1 MRISGLFLLVSLTAF
16 ADGAALAQI
25 SDPLSAV
32 AVWPTP
38 EGFQVR
44 VQQQVVELDFEGAV
58 VGQSANQALS
68 LGSEPP
74 RLVLPASGNQEAVA
88 VLDAADNRNGPEC
101 ERVDAG
107 GGRKILVVRLATLSS
122 EWMLPV
128 ARDQE
133 GLIYAKGLSLGG
145 RFPVPHVQV
154 YAPDCHLLGRIELDA
169 NDAVQGIAASSGQR
183 GVWIYVSRG
192 GSASMRRYVGL
203 QFERAFEIE
212 GGLGEVS
219 SMAVSPDGALLAA
232 ARRFDRPPTKLGL
245 HRFDPSN
252 PGSDFQSMFF
262 GGEYSY
268 GFAFV
273 EGHIIHAAQVR
284 DENFDQFL
292 GLLELDA
299 QLRVRESG
307 FTRIANA
314 SQLRRVVDQAEGMQG
329 NAWAIDR
336 GQNGGICLEASTC
349 QVFVG
354 RLRRGPSLE
363 ILSPAVAGRP
373 ALFVG
378 SDGSVI
384 RGGIESGRLRLYRS
398 SAGADSLPFATKLE
412 GLALSASSY
421 RSVAMGPVNPS
432 LPGGAGSLVLSS
444 TNGGTYASAYDLEGR
459 ERWQA
464 RLTWS
469 PRVAKWLTSTAP
481 GERACVA
488 MSYGLLA
495 FTGQNPIA
503 VDVVCLDTLTGEA
516 EPLVSELARA
526 DGLQLVGGNASA
538 HGELVLYHVQQQRT
552 FAAQQPTAIV
562 QTRLSPGDAPQRR
575 LFVSQSSNPEAG
587 PLRVIEGPLGR
598 FLFVDDST
606 GSLLLRHF
614 NSDGSELASRAL
626 SGFRARPTLL
636 AVDAS
641 GGALLA
647 GPATSGGDQ
656 LVSIGSDGQEDWRVS
671 LQNLAPG
678 IDKLLERFATARAFV
693 DPASRSWLLLVFGE
707 DGLDR
712 LFAIDRANGQTVAD
726 LALPDVES
734 NARTR
739 EAEFSLDPTSGDVT
753 LARRQGRSLEF
764 RRIDAAGGRVGA
776 PTLRILSTAS
786 DWFQRFQPL
795 ARDWYLQDGQVSAVF
810 APTANAPQRAEVRR
824 YGAPALA
831 ADVPLSEAHAG
842 LWFDPQSSGQG
853 LLIDVQAGQGYT
865 FGTWFT
871 FAQETFGQ
879 RDSLRWY
886 SMLARDA
893 SGHVPVGAELF
904 QTRGGDFS
912 GSRVPQTES
921 AGVAGL
927 RAIDCNTLEFSYSIP
942 DANDVSAPVL
952 TGARRLQ
959 RLGPAPAS
967 CGGTSL
973 SEQSGL
979 SSASTGSW
987 VLEGRPSQGVL
998 MQVDPGA
1005 ADQPGALWG
1014 AWFGFDAGEPDD
1026 AFAQHWLTVVGRSA
1040 TGQPGVVELEWM
1052 RTLGGSFDA
1061 QPTRNTT
1068 VVGSGRLRFTACDR
1082 AVLEYSFD
1090 APGLAGDAFAGLQ
1103 GQVNLRR
1110 FEPCR

>member
-1 MRISGLFLLVSLTAF
+1 M
-16 ADGAALAQI
+16 
-25 SDPLSAV
+25 LSA
-32 AVWPTP
+32 
-38 EGFQVR
+38 
-44 VQQQVVELDFEGAV
+44 
-58 VGQSANQALS
+58 SA
-68 LGSEPP
+68 G
-74 RLVLPASGNQEAVA
+74 QEAVA
-88 VLDAADNRNGPEC
+88 VLDATDNPNGPGC

-107 GGRKILVVRLATLSS
+107 GGRRIQVVRIASLRS
-122 EWMLPV
+122 ESMLPV
-128 ARDQE
+128 ARDQD
-133 GLIYAKGLSLGG
+133 GLIYAKGLSFGG
-145 RFPVPHVQV
+145 ESPNQHVRV
-154 YAPDCHLLGRIELDA
+154 YAPDCHLLGRIEFDALD
-169 NDAVQGIAASSGQR
+169 DVQGFAASSSQR
-183 GVWIYVSRG
+183 GVWVYLSRSG
-192 GSASMRRYVGL
+192 NGSMRRYVGMQL
-203 QFERAFEIE
+203 QHTFEIE
-212 GGLGEVS
+212 GGLGQVS

-232 ARRFDRPPTKLGL
+232 ARRFDRPPNKLGL

-268 GFAFV
+268 GFAFDD
-273 EGHIIHAAQVR
+273 GHIIHAAQVR
-284 DENFDQFL
+284 DENFNQFL

-314 SQLRRVVDQAEGMQG
+314 SQLRRVADQAEGMQG
-329 NAWAIDR
+329 NAWAIER
-336 GQNGGICLEASTC
+336 GPNGGICVQASTC

-363 ILSPAVAGRP
+363 VLSPAIAGRP
-373 ALFVG
+373 ALLVG
-378 SDGSVI
+378 NDGSVI

-398 SAGADSLPFATKLE
+398 SAGADSQPFATELA
-412 GLALSASSY
+412 GVALSASSY
-421 RSVAMGPVNPS
+421 RSVAIGPINPS
-432 LPGGAGSLVLSS
+432 LQGGAGSLVLS
-444 TNGGTYASAYDLEGR
+444 TNSGTYAAAYDLEGR
-459 ERWQA
+459 ERWQV
-464 RLTWS
+464 RLAGS

-488 MSYGLLA
+488 MSNEMLA
-495 FTGQNPIA
+495 FTGQDPIA
-503 VDVVCLDTLTGEA
+503 VDVVCLDPLTGKT
-516 EPLVSELARA
+516 EPRVSELAKA

-538 HGELVLYHVQQQRT
+538 HGALVLYHVQYER
-552 FAAQQPTAIV
+552 ALLAQQPTAIV
-562 QTRLSPGDAPQRR
+562 QARLSPGNAPQRR
-575 LFVSQSSNPEAG
+575 LFVSPSSSPEAG

-614 NSDGSELASRAL
+614 DSDGSELASRAL

-647 GPATSGGDQ
+647 GAASGGGDQ

-678 IDKLLERFATARAFV
+678 IDKLLERFATARAIV
-693 DPASRSWLLLVFGE
+693 DPVSGSWLLLVLGE

-712 LFAIDRANGQTVAD
+712 LFAIDRATGRSVAD
-726 LALPDVES
+726 LALPVVES

-739 EAEFSLDPTSGDVT
+739 EAEFSVDPASADVT
-753 LARRQGRSLEF
+753 LARRHGRSLEV
-764 RRIDAAGGRVGA
+764 RRIDAAGRRVGA
-776 PTLRILSTAS
+776 PTIRILPAAS

-795 ARDWYLQDGQVSAVF
+795 PRDWYLQDGQVSAAF
-810 APTANAPQRAEVRR
+810 APTASGPQRAEVRR

-831 ADVPLSEAHAG
+831 ADVPLSAAHAG

-853 LLIDVQAGQGYT
+853 LMIDVRASQGYS

-871 FAQETFGQ
+871 FAQETSGQ

-886 SMLARDA
+886 SMLARDR
-893 SGHVPVGAELF
+893 SGGVPVGAELF

-912 GSRVPQTES
+912 GTRAPQTET
-921 AGVAGL
+921 AGNAGL
-927 RAIDCNTLEFSYSIP
+927 RAIDCNTLEFAYAVP
-942 DANDVSAPVL
+942 DPDDALAPVL
-952 TGARRLQ
+952 IGARRLQ
-959 RLGPAPAS
+959 RLGPPPAA

-973 SEQSGL
+973 AEQSGL
-979 SSASTGSW
+979 GAGSSGSW
-987 VLEGRPSQGVL
+987 VLEGRPNQGLL

-1005 ADQPGALWG
+1005 AGQPGAVWG
-1014 AWFGFDAGEPDD
+1014 AWFGFDAGESDD
-1026 AFAQHWLTVVGRSA
+1026 ALAQHWLTVVGRSPA
-1040 TGQPGVVELEWM
+1040 GQPGVVELEWM

-1061 QPTRNTT
+1061 QPTRNTI
-1068 VVGSGRLRFTACDR
+1068 VIGKGRLRFTACDQ

-1090 APGLAGDAFAGLQ
+1090 APGLPGDAFAGLR
-1103 GQVNLRR
+1103 GELVLRR